1 MLEHG
6 KVIAL
11 HEKVVPSVLTPR
23 KWLLECL
30 TDALACHAEERGNIR
45 RGEHGT
51 LLVVLHDEDVG
62 AARMPQCLLHRIE
75 RLNVLDLPFKGFL
88 ARKAHHEE

>member
-23 KWLLECL
+23 KRLLECL

-51 LLVVLHDEDVG
+51 LLVVLHNEHVG
-62 AARMPQCLLHRIE
+62 RTAAPQFLLHRIE
-75 RLNVLDLPFKGFL
+75 RLNVLDFPFECLL
-88 ARKAHHEE
+88 AREPHHEE